1 MADVAT
7 APAPVTNGAGTPPP
21 EVTEAPA
28 LGLVDLLE
36 GIAAEPEKADEPEPE
51 AKPEKV
57 NGKKLGA
64 KKAEAKPEAEPE
76 KPEEQKSDPESALDI
91 DEAIFSDDAL
101 ATPEGVARA
110 ATIAKAA
117 ADAVKKRNRV
127 LDHYDMRIKRKDAK
141 SKAEIAADRAK
152 LDGERAA
159 WEQGERAQLRAAANE
174 VLPDLQILHPRSGAS
189 AIDRFNALGRL
200 VKMDGRQFYEDVS
213 LGIAADGK
221 LPGPTRAETELQ
233 ARINQLEAHLQQ
245 KLQGD
250 EAAAEQATKA
260 QLQQGIAGQL
270 EEIKTLAQD
279 AESYPAIAARVAEAD
294 DDGETLEEIT
304 DWVKRAMRKAYDAGK
319 PLDKA
324 TAIGRVEAR
333 LARLNG
339 GVPKPATEVAESGS
353 SPKPGGPAR
362 GAGKGTTVLPT
373 SADRSTG
380 HVRAPR
386 TEAERDAENLRDPA
400 FRAALPFLR

>member
-36 GIAAEPEKADEPEPE
+36 GIAAEPEKTDEPEPE

-64 KKAEAKPEAEPE
+64 KKAEAKPATEEPPAEA
-76 KPEEQKSDPESALDI
+76 KSDPENALEL
-91 DEAIFSDDAL
+91 DEQIFSDEAL

-110 ATIAKAA
+110 AEVAKAA

-141 SKAEIAADRAK
+141 SKAEIAAERAK
-152 LDGERAA
+152 LDGERQA

-221 LPGPTRAETELQ
+221 LPGPSRTEQALQ
-233 ARINQLEAHLQQ
+233 AELAQIRAQLEQ

-250 EAAAEQATKA
+250 TDAQARA
-260 QLQQGIAGQL
+260 QVSQLQQGIAGQL
-270 EEIKTLAQD
+270 EEIKTLATD
-279 AESYPAIAARVAEAD
+279 ADAFPAIAARVADAD
-294 DDGETLEEIT
+294 DEGETMAEVVE
-304 DWVKRAMRKAYDAGK
+304 WVKTLMVKAHAAGK

-339 GVPKPATEVAESGS
+339 GTPRPAAEAAESGS

-380 HVRAPR
+380 HVREPR

>member
-1 MADVAT
+1 
-7 APAPVTNGAGTPPP
+7 VTNGAGTPPP
-21 EVTEAPA
+21 EAAEAPA

-36 GIAAEPEKADEPEPE
+36 GIAAEPETKDEPEPEPEPE

-64 KKAEAKPEAEPE
+64 KKAEAKPAVETE
-76 KPEEQKSDPESALDI
+76 KVEEQKSDPENALEI

-110 ATIAKAA
+110 AEVAKAA

-141 SKAEIAADRAK
+141 SKAEVAADRAK

-159 WEQGERAQLRAAANE
+159 WEQGERAQLRAAANQ
-174 VLPDLQILHPRSGAS
+174 VIPDLQILNPRSGAS
-189 AIDRFNALGRL
+189 AIERFNALGRL
-200 VKMDGRQFYEDVS
+200 VQMDGRQFYEDVS

-221 LPGPTRAETELQ
+221 VPGPTRSEQALQAELQ
-233 ARINQLEAHLQQ
+233 QIRAQLEQ
-245 KLQGD
+245 KMRGD
-250 EAAAEQATKA
+250 TDAQTQAQVH
-260 QLQQGIAGQL
+260 QLKQGIAGQL
-270 EEIKTLAQD
+270 AEISTLAQD
-279 AESYPAIAARVAEAD
+279 AEAYPAIAARVADAD
-294 DDGETLEEIT
+294 DDGETLGEVVE
-304 DWVKRAMRKAYDAGK
+304 WVKGLMVKAHAAGK

-339 GVPKPATEVAESGS
+339 GAPRPATEVAESGS

-380 HVRAPR
+380 HVREPR

>member
-1 MADVAT
+1 
-7 APAPVTNGAGTPPP
+7 VTNGAGTPPP
-21 EVTEAPA
+21 EAAEAPA

-36 GIAAEPEKADEPEPE
+36 GIAAEPETKDEPEPEAKPE

-64 KKAEAKPEAEPE
+64 KKAESKPATEEPPPEA
-76 KPEEQKSDPESALDI
+76 KSDPENALEI

-110 ATIAKAA
+110 AEVAKAA

-127 LDHYDMRIKRKDAK
+127 LDHYDMRIKRKDTK

-159 WEQGERAQLRAAANE
+159 WEQGERAQLRAAANQ
-174 VLPDLQILHPRSGAS
+174 VIPDLQILNPRSGAS
-189 AIDRFNALGRL
+189 AIERFNALGRL
-200 VKMDGRQFYEDVS
+200 VQMDGRQFYEDVS

-221 LPGPTRAETELQ
+221 LPGPSRTETELQ
-233 ARINQLEAHLQQ
+233 GQIAQLQAALNQ
-245 KLQGD
+245 KLQDDQG
-250 EAAAEQATKA
+250 AAERVALAEKST
-260 QLQQGIAGQL
+260 LEQGIDGL
-270 EEIKTLAQD
+270 IREEASSGEEK
-279 AESYPAIAARVAEAD
+279 YPCVSQFLAD
-294 DDGETLEEIT
+294 DDGGAAMAELV
-304 DWVKRAMRKAYDAGK
+304 DWVRKDLRRALKAGA

-339 GVPKPATEVAESGS
+339 GAPRPATEVAESGS

-380 HVRAPR
+380 HVREPR